1 MQEYILC
8 ERCYVGAFV
17 RCQYIGRHRLV
28 SLFSQSRGSYV
39 RRGHRGLLPR
49 GRDDDVPGS
58 KTSPMDLPH
67 VFPSTV
73 GRNSKVSML
82 ASMHQSAVTIVGIV
96 PRLWYILAKIYFP
109 VGLGIQ
115 LDTFLYFTIILTLKY
130 NTEMHLVAPMNKFNI
145 PLQTQLVISR
155 VDEGDERGDPRT
167 EKGLPTGF
175 VRVKGF
181 EEIIM

>member
-1 MQEYILC
+1 MSAPLLDANISDVTVSFHCFHNRGVLTFEGGT
-8 ERCYVGAFV
+8 GA
-17 RCQYIGRHRLV
+17 C
-28 SLFSQSRGSYV
+28 S
-39 RRGHRGLLPR
+39 
-49 GRDDDVPGS
+49 PGDGTT
-58 KTSPMDLPH
+58 TSPALRPALWTYHMS
-67 VFPSTV
+67 PSTV

-96 PRLWYILAKIYFP
+96 LRLWYILAKIYFP

-181 EEIIM
+181 EEKIM